1 VAHSSIGRLAQP
13 CGTGLTPEPKSPANK
28 AVWRSSSPSVAV
40 PDSACHGG
48 GRGFESRRSRL
59 EKCLKSALTVACL
72 GGDAAPRHTL
82 PHSSPS
88 CSRRQPVTDGPTAR
102 SRSRQVRAG
111 DVRRLRSWRSRQS
124 RWCTEAT
131 GSVAELA
138 CHSRG
143 GRAGLWM
150 ERVSWLRP
158 IAISRAFSPV
168 VGEAAMPERLDPGG
182 MNNGPPLGH
191 MSTHTTHGY
200 PIDAA
205 LRRAYRARRVRRR
218 DLPIRRALTPGLL
231 RNGMER

>member
-1 VAHSSIGRLAQP
+1 VSR
-13 CGTGLTPEPKSPANK
+13 
-28 AVWRSSSPSVAV
+28 
-40 PDSACHGG
+40 
-48 GRGFESRRSRL
+48 RRSRVRVPSL
-59 EKCLKSALTVACL
+59 PSRKAPANRHLPLPVSAAMPLRAT
-72 GGDAAPRHTL
+72 HL

-88 CSRRQPVTDGPTAR
+88 CSQRQPVTDGPTAR

-111 DVRRLRSWRSRQS
+111 DVRRLRSRRSRQS

-143 GRAGLWM
+143 GRAGPWM
-150 ERVSWLRP
+150 ERVTLVRP

-168 VGEAAMPERLDPGG
+168 VGEAAMPERLDAGG
-182 MNNGPPLGH
+182 MNNGPPLGL

-218 DLPIRRALTPGLL
+218 DLPIRRALAPGLL